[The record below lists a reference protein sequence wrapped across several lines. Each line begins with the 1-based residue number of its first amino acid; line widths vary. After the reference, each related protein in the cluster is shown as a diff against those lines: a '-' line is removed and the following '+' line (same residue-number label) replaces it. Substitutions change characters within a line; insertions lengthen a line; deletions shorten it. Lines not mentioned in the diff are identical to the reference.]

1 MRAWWY
7 LKKKFFLLFSR
18 KFTKIMGFKFLYVIF
33 FKMIL
38 YLIIIWNQKKRTINL
53 MLKEMN
59 SSMNIPIYKI
69 ILCLI
74 AIPWLVGQ
82 ILIEII
88 EQNKNIINKLLCNV
102 ICLSYFSELNIDKL
116 SIALTSIDWKNR
128 NKVFME
134 GVNSY

>member
-1 MRAWWY
+1 
-7 LKKKFFLLFSR
+7 
-18 KFTKIMGFKFLYVIF
+18 
-33 FKMIL
+33 
-38 YLIIIWNQKKRTINL
+38 

-116 SIALTSIDWKNR
+116 SIALTSID
-128 NKVFME
+128 
-134 GVNSY
+134 